1 MPLSEQEQHLLDEM
15 ERNLYHNDGDIV
27 TTVSSRVGKPN
38 YRSIVVGIL
47 VGILG
52 IAVIVTGVV
61 VHVPLVGVAG
71 FVVLFGGVLLALSHP
86 KPSGNVG
93 EAPAQGRAEQKAGFM
108 DRMNDRWEKRQN
120 DHDS

>member
-15 ERNLYHNDGDIV
+15 ERSLYHNDGDIV

-52 IAVIVTGVV
+52 IATIVTGVV
-61 VHVPLVGVAG
+61 VHIPLVGVAG
-71 FVVLFGGVLLALSHP
+71 FVVMFGGVLLALSHP
-86 KPSGNVG
+86 KQSGAVG
-93 EAPAQGRAEQKAGFM
+93 DTPARGRAKQKAGFM